1 MDSVRQTGRTTQQML
16 KAPNGAYYIWCNSIT
31 TYPRSLALR
40 LNRWDLRVL
49 PLSVLDRME
58 FFCGLRNV
66 SIVLDHA
73 TQLTAEQNE
82 NLEYILATRT

>member
-1 MDSVRQTGRTTQQML
+1 MDSVRGTGRTTQQML

-40 LNRWDLRVL
+40 LNRWDLRIL

-66 SIVLDHA
+66 SIVIDHA
-73 TQLTAEQNE
+73 AQFTTKQNE
-82 NLEYILATRT
+82 NLEHILATRT